1 MEVIEES
8 EEFNYEIE
16 KNKNKDNDKIELNY
30 NILIN
35 NLNIDK
41 EDSYL
46 KLIKS
51 EIDNGSIQFNKKYW
65 DKYLSWT
72 KQNL

>member
-1 MEVIEES
+1 MEVIDES
-8 EEFNYEIE
+8 EEVNYEIE
-16 KNKNKDNDKIELNY
+16 KNKDKNKIELNY
-30 NILIN
+30 NIIIN
-35 NLNIDK
+35 DLNIDK

-46 KLIKS
+46 KIIKT

-65 DKYLSWT
+65 EKYLSWT